1 MEAVGR
7 RIRHPHG
14 GVLDIVF
21 RDRANGDYVVVAV
34 RPGRG
39 TRAAVARL
47 LEDVASVSDLY
58 DTPRVARGVLVATDL
73 DQRAELMLRGAG
85 NLRVRP
91 ARRPR
96 PPRGGGRPLGGAPA

>member
-1 MEAVGR
+1 
-7 RIRHPHG
+7 
-14 GVLDIVF
+14 VF
-21 RDRANGDYVVVAV
+21 RDKANGDYVVVAV

-58 DTPRVARGVLVATDL
+58 DTQRVARGVLVATDL

-85 NLRVRP
+85 NLEFARLGDLGLSVEADARSAARP
-91 ARRPR
+91 A
-96 PPRGGGRPLGGAPA
+96 